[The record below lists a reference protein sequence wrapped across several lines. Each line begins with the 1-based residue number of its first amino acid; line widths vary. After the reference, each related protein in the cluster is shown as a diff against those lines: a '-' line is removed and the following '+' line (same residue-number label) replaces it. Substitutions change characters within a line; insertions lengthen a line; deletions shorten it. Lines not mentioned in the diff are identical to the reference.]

1 MGSNFN
7 LRKINHLISVGPK
20 VLYMRQV
27 LSWQEYL
34 LLFEKEAL
42 EEDDLKIVQ
51 RYCSLMGRDL
61 STAICLYRS

>member
-1 MGSNFN
+1 M
-7 LRKINHLISVGPK
+7 KIYHSLSVGPK

-34 LLFEKEAL
+34 LFVEKEAL
-42 EEDDLKIVQ
+42 EEDDLKMVQ

-61 STAICLYRS
+61 STSICLYRS